1 MYCIICKDK
10 PEHVHV
16 RMENRP
22 AHIEYVLSSG
32 LVAMAGP
39 FTAEDKETM
48 IGTLI
53 VLNTQDLATAQDW
66 AENDPYA
73 KAGLFESVEVSAW
86 KHLIG
91 GLEDPHKS

>member
-10 PEHVHV
+10 PDHLHV

-22 AHIEYVLSSG
+22 AHVEYVLSSD
-32 LVAMAGP
+32 LVSTAGP

-66 AENDPYA
+66 ATNDPYA
-73 KAGLFESVEVSAW
+73 KAGLFDSVEVLPW

-91 GLEDPHKS
+91 GLQDPNKA